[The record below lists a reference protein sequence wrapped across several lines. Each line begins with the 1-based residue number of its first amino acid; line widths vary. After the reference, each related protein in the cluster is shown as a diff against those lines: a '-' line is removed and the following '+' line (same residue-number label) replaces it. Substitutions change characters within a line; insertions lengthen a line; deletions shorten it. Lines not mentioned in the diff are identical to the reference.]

1 MKIELIGN
9 NKQSFSL
16 SDREYVWLS
25 TSALRHNLDW
35 MPVGNDTY
43 ISGEPPD
50 AELDEVEEMN
60 DDLPPGSVSA
70 SRVAKLA
77 QLVAVLLEET
87 AQTTDSSLAKEAIS
101 TPRLQALAVW
111 LQDANDLRLIV
122 S

>member
-1 MKIELIGN
+1 MRIELIGN
-9 NKQSFSL
+9 NKQSFTL

-35 MPVGNDTY
+35 MPVGNDTH

-50 AELDEVEEMN
+50 AELDEDEEMN

-70 SRVAKLA
+70 SRVARLA

-87 AQTTDSSLAKEAIS
+87 SQTTESLSAEESNS
-101 TPRLQALAVW
+101 TPRLQALADW
-111 LQDANDLRLIV
+111 LQDANDVRLIV

>member
-50 AELDEVEEMN
+50 TELDEDEEIN
-60 DDLPPGSVSA
+60 DDLPPESVSA

-87 AQTTDSSLAKEAIS
+87 AQITNSSSAKDAIS
-101 TPRLQALAVW
+101 TSRLQALAVW